1 MVKQMCLNIA
11 KINTALEEKHETV
24 LFGKSDYM
32 REMVSRVF
40 SQKKKKHRFS
50 SGRVL
55 KKLTGISQG
64 PPKTVACTTL

>member
-40 SQKKKKHRFS
+40 SQKKQKQNVGFPLVESLRS
-50 SGRVL
+50 
-55 KKLTGISQG
+55 
-64 PPKTVACTTL
+64 

>member
-1 MVKQMCLNIA
+1 MCLNIA

-24 LFGKSDYM
+24 VFGKSDYM

-40 SQKKKKHRFS
+40 SQKKRRFS

>member
-24 LFGKSDYM
+24 LFGKSEYM

-40 SQKKKKHRFS
+40 SQK
-50 SGRVL
+50 
-55 KKLTGISQG
+55 
-64 PPKTVACTTL
+64 TLVFLW

>member
-1 MVKQMCLNIA
+1 MCLNIA

-40 SQKKKKHRFS
+40 SQKKQKNIGFPLVESLRS
-50 SGRVL
+50 
-55 KKLTGISQG
+55 
-64 PPKTVACTTL
+64 

>member
-40 SQKKKKHRFS
+40 SQKNKKN
-50 SGRVL
+50 
-55 KKLTGISQG
+55 
-64 PPKTVACTTL
+64 KT